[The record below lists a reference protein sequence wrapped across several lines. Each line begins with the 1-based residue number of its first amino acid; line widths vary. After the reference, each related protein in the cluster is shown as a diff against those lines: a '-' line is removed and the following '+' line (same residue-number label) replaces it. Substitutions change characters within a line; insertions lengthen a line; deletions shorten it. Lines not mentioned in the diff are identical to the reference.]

1 MKSAAGELLL
11 PFLMLTVLAGGASAQ
26 TGIFSKLFEPK
37 IFQVTDKL
45 RAYIRDDLPAPSHD
59 RSEELRH
66 IDMIFVKSMELS
78 NKQISTALL
87 ACSFAVLNRTDI
99 KPSFPL
105 FGIITLPLPA
115 EDSADAVARIAKLPR
130 YFLSD
135 SPENG
140 WGDSDKLVH
149 FFGSAYLTYETG
161 TRQLPD
167 AIGKFIEQ
175 GEVAFKLDTAADPRD
190 VFANRLGQ
198 QFGAALSDGRDVIPS
213 DFLRAKY
220 IRK

>member
-1 MKSAAGELLL
+1 
-11 PFLMLTVLAGGASAQ
+11 MLAVLAGRSYAQ
-26 TGIFSKLFEPK
+26 TDIFSKLFEPK
-37 IFQVTDKL
+37 IFQVTNKL
-45 RAYIRDDLPAPSHD
+45 RAYIREDLPTPSHD
-59 RSEELRH
+59 RAGELRH

-78 NKQISTALL
+78 DKKISTALL

-99 KPSFPL
+99 KPTFPL
-105 FGIITLPLPA
+105 LGIITLPLPA
-115 EDSADAVARIAKLPR
+115 EDSSDAAARIAKLPR
-130 YFLSD
+130 YFFPD
-135 SPENG
+135 SPQNG

-161 TRQLPD
+161 TRKLPD
-167 AIGKFIEQ
+167 AIGKLIEQ

-198 QFGAALSDGRDVIPS
+198 QFGAALGDGRDVIPS

-220 IRK
+220 IKR